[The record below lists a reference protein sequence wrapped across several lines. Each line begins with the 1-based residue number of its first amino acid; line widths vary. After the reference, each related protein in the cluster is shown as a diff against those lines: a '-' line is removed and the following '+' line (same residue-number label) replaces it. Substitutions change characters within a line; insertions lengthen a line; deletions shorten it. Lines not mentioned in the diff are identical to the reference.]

1 MEDLSLSSRFLPSLS
16 GLYMEVGDIRI
27 LFENYFLCVIELWT
41 GSCSDTKCT
50 RAESQRIL
58 RLPLQVIKEKIV
70 DLSAGRKV
78 ILLLQSDETA
88 CPISDPIG
96 WGSAVSPLLQHLA
109 SQLSDCLLYTYRT
122 YDEIIE
128 FYNNFHERRKKFASL
143 FEHVGIVITCQA
155 NRYVDPANRM
165 VTDGKTILESLK
177 TE

>member
-27 LFENYFLCVIELWT
+27 LFENYSLCVIELWT

-96 WGSAVSPLLQHLA
+96 WGSAVSPLLQHLS

-128 FYNNFHERRKKFASL
+128 FYNFHERRKKFANL
-143 FEHVGIVITCQA
+143 FEYIDVVITNQA
-155 NRYVDPANRM
+155 NRYVDSVNRVIM
-165 VTDGKTILESLK
+165 DGKTILASLK